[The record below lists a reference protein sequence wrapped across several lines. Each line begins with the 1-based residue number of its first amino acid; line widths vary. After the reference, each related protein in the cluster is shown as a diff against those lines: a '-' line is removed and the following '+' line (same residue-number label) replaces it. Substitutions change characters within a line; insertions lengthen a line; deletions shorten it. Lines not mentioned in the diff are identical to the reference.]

1 MSANYPSSIYPTIT
15 MSATNLKNVRA
26 YCRSK
31 YGVNWWDTDTKTK
44 KSRKAEARLALSD
57 DPEENIPLCDLVRIV
72 PQKPKIEIVS
82 QKPEKPT
89 REFAMARRAWKKH
102 MRANVMPQLRVFAPL
117 YWCAPPQ
124 VGPTEPAVRQDG
136 WWCRTHLRRRAG
148 NS

>member
-31 YGVNWWDTDTKTK
+31 YGVNWWDTDAKTK
-44 KSRKAEARLALSD
+44 KARKAEARLALSD

-72 PQKPKIEIVS
+72 PQKPKKPKIEIVL

-89 REFAMARRAWKKH
+89 REFAMARMAWKKN
-102 MRANVMPQLRVFAPL
+102 MRANVLPRV
-117 YWCAPPQ
+117 
-124 VGPTEPAVRQDG
+124 RG
-136 WWCRTHLRRRAG
+136 WRGVAW
-148 NS
+148 